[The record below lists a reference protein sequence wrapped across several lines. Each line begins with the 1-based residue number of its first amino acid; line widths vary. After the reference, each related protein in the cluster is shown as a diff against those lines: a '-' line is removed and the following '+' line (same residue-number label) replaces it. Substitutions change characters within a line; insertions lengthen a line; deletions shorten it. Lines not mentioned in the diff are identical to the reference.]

1 MIEAGAGRRREHRVV
16 RALLPVSGTLVLAV
30 ALGAAWRLLA
40 PVARADVV
48 GGDVYLSGHPELQV
62 AQDGWLALLLAL
74 LGVVAA
80 TVQSARAREPQ
91 AGRALLALLAV
102 FAVGVVTVAVG
113 QWLGPASLAAQVA
126 AGSQHPLTPLKLST
140 PAVLLVGPLL
150 FAVTRCLGALFSSPE
165 R

>member
-1 MIEAGAGRRREHRVV
+1 MRAALPVAGALVV
-16 RALLPVSGTLVLAV
+16 GV

-40 PVARADVV
+40 PLARADVV
-48 GGDVYLSGHPELQV
+48 GGGVYLTGHRELQV

-74 LGVVAA
+74 LGVTVA

-91 AGRALLALLAV
+91 AGRAVVALLGVFVVGAV
-102 FAVGVVTVAVG
+102 AWQVG

-126 AGSQHPLTPLKLST
+126 AGATHPTTPLELRTTS
-140 PAVLLVGPLL
+140 VLLVGPLL
-150 FAVTRCLGALFSSPE
+150 FAVTRCLGALFSSPA

>member
-1 MIEAGAGRRREHRVV
+1 MIGARPGRRREHPAV
-16 RALLPVSGTLVLAV
+16 RAALPVAGALVVGV

-40 PVARADVV
+40 PLARADVV
-48 GGDVYLSGHPELQV
+48 GGGVYLTGHRELQV

-74 LGVVAA
+74 LGVTVA

-91 AGRALLALLAV
+91 AGRAVVALLGVFVVGAV
-102 FAVGVVTVAVG
+102 AWQVG

-126 AGSQHPLTPLKLST
+126 AGATHPTTPLELRTTS
-140 PAVLLVGPLL
+140 VLLVGPLL
-150 FAVTRCLGALFSSPE
+150 FAVTRCLGALFSSPA